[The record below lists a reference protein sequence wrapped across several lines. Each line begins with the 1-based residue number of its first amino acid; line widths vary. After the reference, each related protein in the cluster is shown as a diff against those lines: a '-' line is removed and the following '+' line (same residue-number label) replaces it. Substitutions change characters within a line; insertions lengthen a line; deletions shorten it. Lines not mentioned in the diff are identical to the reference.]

1 MTKVAVVY
9 HSAYGHTAVLA
20 ECIAKGV
27 AEVEGATAVLVSVGE
42 VAGQLEQDVE
52 KVADADAIVF
62 GAPTYLGSVS
72 AQFKAFMDASSGA
85 WFTQAWKDKIAAGFT
100 VGGSMSGDKLNVL
113 IQLSIFAAQH
123 GMIWVGQSEG
133 NKSPDGKQGDP
144 EAVNRMGSNLG
155 LMGQADNAGPDVTP
169 PEGDRKTAE
178 LFGQR
183 IAEQA
188 KKFRG

>member
-1 MTKVAVVY
+1 
-9 HSAYGHTAVLA
+9 VLA

-123 GMIWVGQSEG
+123 GMIWVGQAEG

-169 PEGDRKTAE
+169 PAGDGKTAE

-183 IAEQA
+183 IAEHA